1 MKRLAFAALVLASI
15 TTASPAAAQG
25 ACSRELLQGIANDWV
40 EALEKGTPYGMN
52 LGEWVDYQE
61 NMEIGFLSAFFEK
74 PRKVEAHRALLD
86 TASCKVFVQSVISDP
101 ERPMV
106 LATQLT
112 NGFFG
117 VSPIENLVTDAGDW
131 QFDPQA
137 ALARL
142 GGGEAWAPVPEAQR
156 QSREQ
161 LIAAAEAYLDSLA
174 GTMGEATERR
184 LVVDE
189 TLGAVS
195 AFVQVGPDRR
205 PENHTLKVTNG
216 QVTVVH
222 IATPAAAR

>member
-1 MKRLAFAALVLASI
+1 MKRLAFAALALAGATI
-15 TTASPAAAQG
+15 ASPAAAQG

-74 PRKVEAHRALLD
+74 PREVAGHVALLD
-86 TASCKVFVQSVISDP
+86 TGSCKAFVQSVIHDP

-117 VSPIENLVTDAGDW
+117 VSPIENIVTDAGDW

-137 ALARL
+137 ALERVS
-142 GGGEAWAPVPEAQR
+142 GQAWTPVSEGQR
-156 QSREQ
+156 QSRQQ
-161 LIAAAEAYLDSLA
+161 LTAAAEAYLDGLEASLGDVA
-174 GTMGEATERR
+174 ERR

-189 TLGAVS
+189 TLGAVG
-195 AFVQVGPDRR
+195 AFVQVGADKR
-205 PENHTLKVTNG
+205 PEAHTLRIENG
-216 QVTVVH
+216 QARVVH
-222 IATPAAAR
+222 IATPTPNR